1 MTAKCRGPGRIG
13 CYGIYIN
20 ELLIFIKQSLY
31 RLDRI
36 TTGLTYPME
45 ALRAGRVAFRISPR
59 PEKRWKIPQAE
70 HSPGSDGRHHVR
82 MWVGKHLGS
91 LHTGMV
97 SFSWRG
103 SIV

>member
-1 MTAKCRGPGRIG
+1 MTGGRGRIG
-13 CYGIYIN
+13 CYGNYIN
-20 ELLIFIKQSLY
+20 ELLIFYQA
-31 RLDRI
+31 RPDMI

-45 ALRAGRVAFRISPR
+45 ALQARRVGFRISPR
-59 PEKRWKIPQAE
+59 PETHWKIPQAE
-70 HSPGSDGRHHVR
+70 HCPGSDGHRHVR

-91 LHTGMV
+91 LHTGIV